1 MQKILIILGILII
14 LAGIFYPLLKKIPLG
29 KLPGDIVFQSGNSSF
44 FFPIMTCII
53 ISALVSLVLNFFK

>member
-1 MQKILIILGILII
+1 M
-14 LAGIFYPLLKKIPLG
+14 AGIFYPVLKKIPLG

-53 ISALVSLVLNFFK
+53 ISLLVSLVLNFFK

>member
-14 LAGIFYPLLKKIPLG
+14 LAGIFYPVLKKIPLG

-44 FFPIMTCII
+44 FFPLMTCLI
-53 ISALVSLVLNFFK
+53 ISIILTIIFNLFK